1 MAREVVW
8 SDDALEDLESL
19 AAYIARD
26 SETYAAA
33 FVREIRAASRSLS
46 EFAERGQIVPE
57 FNDSRIR
64 ELLVRPYRLVY
75 QVRDTS
81 VLILAIIHGARRFRR
96 F

>member
-1 MAREVVW
+1 MAREVIW
-8 SDDALEDLESL
+8 SDDAWEDLESL

-33 FVREIRAASRSLS
+33 FVREIRAASRSLA
-46 EFAERGQIVPE
+46 EFAERGQVVPE
-57 FNDSRIR
+57 FNDPRIR

-81 VLILAIIHGARRFRR
+81 ALILGIIHGARRLRR
-96 F
+96 Y